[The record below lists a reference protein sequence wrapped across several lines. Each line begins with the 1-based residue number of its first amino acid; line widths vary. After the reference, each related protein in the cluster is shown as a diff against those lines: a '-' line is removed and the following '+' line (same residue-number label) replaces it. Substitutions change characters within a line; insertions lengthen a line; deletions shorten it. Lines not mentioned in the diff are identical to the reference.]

1 MNKVVTYSLV
11 VAYMGVSFP
20 DVRSFSNE
28 IFAVIAAFDVSS
40 FREELV
46 MNVP

>member
-1 MNKVVTYSLV
+1 MNKVVTYSLA

-28 IFAVIAAFDVSS
+28 IFAVIGAFNVFSL
-40 FREELV
+40 REELV